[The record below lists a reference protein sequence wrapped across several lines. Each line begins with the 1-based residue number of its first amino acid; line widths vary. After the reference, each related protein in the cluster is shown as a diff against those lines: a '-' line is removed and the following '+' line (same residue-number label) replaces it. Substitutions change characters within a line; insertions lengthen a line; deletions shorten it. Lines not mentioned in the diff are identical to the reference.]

1 MSEDLILALCVIIPM
16 LSGFAGLA
24 ALLDYSFFWAVT
36 WFTICIVSLVV
47 LIPMATEADKKD
59 DARRDAKMH
68 ETCAP
73 YGGIGTEFGDET
85 GSGKTR
91 VYHRLYMCK
100 EGPRVIY
107 EW

>member
-16 LSGFAGLA
+16 LSGFAGIASLTVNA
-24 ALLDYSFFWAVT
+24 YYWAIT
-36 WFTICIVSLVV
+36 WFLICVMSLAV
-47 LIPMATEADKKD
+47 LIPMATEADRKD
-59 DARRDAKMH
+59 DARRDAKQQ

-73 YGGIGTEFGDET
+73 YGGVGTEFGDET